1 MPAGAAIL
9 GISCD
14 YHDAAAA
21 VVVDGAIV
29 AAAAEERF
37 SRRKH
42 DPRLPASAIE
52 WCLGDAGV
60 GPGEL
65 DAVVCYDKPLT
76 TYERLLVT
84 HARAGPRGVATL
96 GDAVSVWTRSKLWL
110 RARVERRLRDL
121 GFGDVEVLFAE
132 HHQSH
137 AAAAFYPSPF
147 DDAAILTADG
157 VGEWATSSIS
167 HGRNRRIEPLEHQR
181 FPDSLGLLYST
192 VTAHCGFAVN
202 DGESK
207 LMGLA
212 PFGEPSFVDVM
223 QSELVHLSDDG
234 SVRLNHRYFSFVSR
248 TGMGRRRIN
257 ELLGG
262 PPRPKD
268 APLAQREADLARSV
282 QVVLEEAMLR
292 AARHAHDLTGSANL
306 CLAGGVALN
315 CVANARIA
323 EDGPF
328 DAIWIQPAA
337 GDDGGALGAALWA
350 EHQLRDRPR
359 RLAGGRDGMSGALLG
374 PGYAHDEVVAWL
386 TESGVEFEECATDAD
401 RDRLVAGAIAD
412 GSIVG
417 WFQGRMEFGPR
428 ALGCRSILADARD
441 ASMVE
446 RLNARVKL
454 REGFRPFAPAVLA
467 ERADDWFEVDGD
479 LPYMI
484 LTAAVRPDRM
494 LDTDAATG
502 ASDRFEDRLAMA
514 RSQIPACTHVDGS
527 ARVQTVDAATRPAF
541 HSLLRTFDEL
551 TGCPVVLN
559 TSFNGPDEPI
569 VRTPADALRCAT
581 RIGLDLLV
589 LERCVIRPTVAVAP

>member
-1 MPAGAAIL
+1 MPAGGAIL

-21 VVVDGAIV
+21 LVVDGAIV

-42 DPRLPASAIE
+42 DPRLPGSAIE
-52 WCLGDAGV
+52 WCLAGADLDAAD
-60 GPGEL
+60 L

-84 HARAGPRGVATL
+84 HARAGPRGAAAL
-96 GDAVSVWTRSKLWL
+96 GDAVSVWSRSKLWL
-110 RARVERRLRDL
+110 RARVQRRLRDL
-121 GFGDVEVLFAE
+121 GAHRVEVLFAE

-137 AAAAFYPSPF
+137 AAAAFFPSPF
-147 DDAAILTADG
+147 SDAAVLTADG
-157 VGEWATSSIS
+157 VGEWATSSIG
-167 HGRNRRIEPLEHQR
+167 HGRGDRIDPIEYQR

-223 QSELVHLSDDG
+223 RSQLVHVADDG
-234 SVRLNHRYFSFVSR
+234 SVRLNHRYVSFVSR
-248 TGMGRRRIN
+248 HGMGRRRIN
-257 ELLGG
+257 ELFGG
-262 PPRPKD
+262 PPRAQD
-268 APLAQREADLARSV
+268 APLTQREADLARSV

-292 AARHAHDLTGSANL
+292 AARHAHELTGSANL

-328 DAIWIQPAA
+328 DSVWVQPAA

-350 EHQLRDRPR
+350 EHQLRGRPR
-359 RLAGGRDGMSGALLG
+359 RLTAGSDGMSGALLG
-374 PGYAHDEVVAWL
+374 PGYSHDEIVAWL
-386 TESGVEFEECATDAD
+386 TESGVDFDECATDAE
-401 RDRLVAGAIAD
+401 RDRLVAGAIAE

-428 ALGCRSILADARD
+428 ALGSRSILADARD

-467 ERADDWFEVDGD
+467 ERAGDWFDVEGD

-484 LTAAVRPDRM
+484 LTAAVRPDRL
-494 LDTDAATG
+494 LDIDADAHG
-502 ASDRFEDRLAMA
+502 SDRFEDRLAMA
-514 RSQIPACTHVDGS
+514 RSQVPACTHVDGS

-541 HSLLRTFDEL
+541 HALLTAFDQL

-569 VRTPADALRCAT
+569 VRSPADALRCAA

-589 LERCVIRPTVAVAP
+589 LERCVIRPVAEVTS